1 MPGYITYLRISTQK
15 QEAGLSLDAQRQALT
30 AFLRG
35 QAPVAEFTETES
47 GRNNDRPQLAKAIAA
62 CRRAKATLLIAKLD
76 RLARSVAFIS
86 NLMESDVEFVVADF
100 PQANRLTL
108 HVLAAVAEHEARL
121 ISERTKSALS
131 AAKARGTALG
141 SNAHKD
147 VQAHVEVL
155 KKARQV
161 RSAKSRD
168 RATATMKAVA
178 DARTLGITT
187 LRGIAHKLNE
197 WGRPAPRGGRW
208 RAAQVKSILDRTV

>member
-1 MPGYITYLRISTQK
+1 M
-15 QEAGLSLDAQRQALT
+15 T
-30 AFLRG
+30 ARSSPRRLPHG
-35 QAPVAEFTETES
+35 
-47 GRNNDRPQLAKAIAA
+47 
-62 CRRAKATLLIAKLD
+62 RAKATLLIAKLD

-131 AAKARGTALG
+131 GAKARGTALG

-168 RATATMKAVA
+168 R
-178 DARTLGITT
+178 G
-187 LRGIAHKLNE
+187 
-197 WGRPAPRGGRW
+197 GGRCSDFGYYDAPGD
-208 RAAQVKSILDRTV
+208 RPQAQ